1 MTETPPDWTLGGP
14 GLVVQS
20 CSICGHRWYFS
31 RVFCPNCGSGDIV
44 ATASA
49 GLGTV
54 YAITRVDRAPSPEWR
69 DLAPYGIALI
79 DLDEGVRAMTQA
91 DPALRIGDRAR
102 MTFRTAPTGT
112 IPFAEAGA

>member
-1 MTETPPDWTLGGP
+1 MSETLPDWTEGGS
-14 GLVVQS
+14 GLVVHG
-20 CSICGHRWYFS
+20 CVACGHHWYFR
-31 RVFCPNCGSGDIV
+31 RVFCPNCGSATLT

-54 YAITRVDRAPSPEWR
+54 YAVTRVDRAPSPEWR

-91 DPALRIGDRAR
+91 DPALRIGDRVQIS
-102 MTFRTAPTGT
+102 FRAAPTGT
-112 IPFAEAGA
+112 IPFAEAAP